1 MKHLLKRFIVLHV
14 KIFQWADFIN
24 DELSPQIK
32 KVTNNEIIYL
42 VDFSQHEVSNKRLNR
57 RVKNHLY
64 LLATKLEKRY
74 TKNTR
79 FINSNQWTTKYKSI
93 QKISQIR
100 NWLKSRYLSSQGK
113 CNWIYIIATQI
124 KR

>member
-42 VDFSQHEVSNKRLNR
+42 VDFSHEVSNKRLNR

-74 TKNTR
+74 KKNTR
-79 FINSNQWTTKYKSI
+79 FINSNQ
-93 QKISQIR
+93 
-100 NWLKSRYLSSQGK
+100 
-113 CNWIYIIATQI
+113 
-124 KR
+124 

>member
-1 MKHLLKRFIVLHV
+1 MKHLLKRFIILHV
-14 KIFQWADFIN
+14 KIFQWADFFN

-32 KVTNNEIIYL
+32 KVINNEIIYL
-42 VDFSQHEVSNKRLNR
+42 VDFLQHEVSNKRLNR
-57 RVKNHLY
+57 RVKRHLY

-74 TKNTR
+74 TKNMR
-79 FINSNQWTTKYKSI
+79 FINRNQWTAKYKSI

-100 NWLKSRYLSSQGK
+100 NWLKSRYLSSQDK

-124 KR
+124 KW

>member
-74 TKNTR
+74 KKNTR

-93 QKISQIR
+93 QKIS
-100 NWLKSRYLSSQGK
+100 
-113 CNWIYIIATQI
+113 
-124 KR
+124 

>member
-1 MKHLLKRFIVLHV
+1 MKHLLKRFIILHV
-14 KIFQWADFIN
+14 KIFQWADFFN

-32 KVTNNEIIYL
+32 KVINNEIIYL
-42 VDFSQHEVSNKRLNR
+42 VDFLQHEVSNKRLNR
-57 RVKNHLY
+57 RVKRHLY

-79 FINSNQWTTKYKSI
+79 FINRNQWTAKYKSI

-100 NWLKSRYLSSQGK
+100 NWLKSRYLSSQDK

-124 KR
+124 KW